1 MPYKKRSLKLQAA
14 KAREGRALKRL
25 EIDSELDTEGES
37 SEVEVTSWTGG
48 VNNHL
53 IGLDGSDSDVD
64 DTEWESE
71 SSEDEVDELEGDD
84 LVESLRK
91 EIENELNLLKQT
103 AQTPYEKINNANLT
117 SKDWKKAEQNRGLGY
132 NGLASRTQ
140 RKHRQEEREKA
151 ERDKITRKSCVQKRI
166 T

>member
-1 MPYKKRSLKLQAA
+1 MPYKRRSQQLQAA

-25 EIDSELDTEGES
+25 QIDSNLDTDGES

-53 IGLDGSDSDVD
+53 IGFDESDSDFG

-71 SSEDEVDELEGDD
+71 ESEDEVDELEGAD

-91 EIENELNLLKQT
+91 ELENELNLLKQA
-103 AQTPYEKINNANLT
+103 AQTPYEKISNANLT
-117 SKDWKKAEQNRGLGY
+117 ARDWKKAEQNQGLGY

-140 RKHRQEEREKA
+140 RKHRQDAREKA
-151 ERDKITRKSCVQKRI
+151 ERDKITRKS
-166 T
+166 